1 MISWIYVIIMILIS
15 VVLLLLTL
23 LAYIFVTP
31 FDKPRKTIQAIS
43 RWISRLFFSAMPFW
57 HTRRMGMEHIDKK
70 QKYVIVLNH
79 QSMIDIPMLYW
90 TPLNFRWVTK
100 KELLKAPI
108 FGQYILLHGDIT
120 IDRGASRS
128 AMEKMEIQGR
138 KWLSRGVSI
147 AVFPEGTRSKDGCMH
162 RFKTGAFALAKD
174 NGVGILPVVLDGTDN
189 LMKKGWRVAAK
200 HTFTIK
206 VLPPVSAREVSETD
220 VRLMAEK
227 VHAMMEEARNQI
239 RIKQ

>member
-1 MISWIYVIIMILIS
+1 MISWIYVAVMIFIS

-31 FDKPRKTIQAIS
+31 WDKPRRAIQAIS
-43 RWISRLFFSAMPFW
+43 RWISRLFFSALPSW
-57 HTRRMGMEHIDKK
+57 HTRRMGMEHIDKNG
-70 QKYVIVLNH
+70 KYVIVLNH

-120 IDRGASRS
+120 IDRGASRK
-128 AMEKMEIQGR
+128 AMEKIETQGR

-147 AVFPEGTRSKDGCMH
+147 AIFPEGTRSKDGELH

-189 LMKKGWRVAAK
+189 LIKGGWRIALH

-206 VLPPVSAREVSETD
+206 VLPPLSAQEVAECDTKE
-220 VRLMAEK
+220 LAEK
-227 VHAMMEEARNQI
+227 VHGQMRQARNEI

>member
-1 MISWIYVIIMILIS
+1 MISWIYVAVMIFIS

-31 FDKPRKTIQAIS
+31 MDKPRSAIQAIS
-43 RWISRLFFSAMPFW
+43 RWISRLFFSALPSW
-57 HTRRMGMEHIDKK
+57 HTRRIGMENIDKNE
-70 QKYVIVLNH
+70 KYVIVLNH

-120 IDRGASRS
+120 IDRGASRK
-128 AMEKMEIQGR
+128 AMEKIETQGR

-147 AVFPEGTRSKDGCMH
+147 AIFPEGTRSKDGQLH

-189 LMKKGWRVAAK
+189 LIKGGWRIALH

-206 VLPPVSAREVSETD
+206 VLPPLSAQEVAECDTKE
-220 VRLMAEK
+220 LAEK
-227 VHAMMEEARNQI
+227 VHEQMRQARNEI

>member
-1 MISWIYVIIMILIS
+1 MISWIYVAVMIFIS

-31 FDKPRKTIQAIS
+31 WDKPRSAIQAIS
-43 RWISRLFFSAMPFW
+43 RWISRLFFSALPSW
-57 HTRRMGMEHIDKK
+57 HTRRMGMEHIDKNE
-70 QKYVIVLNH
+70 KYVIVLNH

-120 IDRGASRS
+120 IDRGASRK
-128 AMEKMEIQGR
+128 AMEKIETQGR

-147 AVFPEGTRSKDGCMH
+147 AIFPEGTRSKDGQLH

-189 LMKKGWRVAAK
+189 LLKGGWRIALH

-206 VLPPVSAREVSETD
+206 VLPPLSAQEVAECDTKE
-220 VRLMAEK
+220 LAEK
-227 VHAMMEEARNQI
+227 VHGQMRQARNEI

>member
-1 MISWIYVIIMILIS
+1 MIPWIYVIVMISIS

-31 FDKPRKTIQAIS
+31 FDKPRKAIQAIS
-43 RWISRLFFSAMPFW
+43 RWISNLFFAAMPTW
-57 HTRRMGMEHIDKK
+57 RTRRMGIENIDKK

-108 FGQYILLHGDIT
+108 FGQYIFLHGDIT
-120 IDRGASRS
+120 IDRGASRG
-128 AMEKMEIQGR
+128 AMAKIETQGC
-138 KWLSRGVSI
+138 KWLSRGVSVAI
-147 AVFPEGTRSKDGCMH
+147 FPEGTRSKDGELH

-189 LMKKGWRVAAK
+189 LIKKGWRIASK

-206 VLPPVSAREVSETD
+206 VLPPISAREVSETD
-220 VRLMAEK
+220 VKQMSEK
-227 VHAMMEEARNQI
+227 VHELMRQARNEI